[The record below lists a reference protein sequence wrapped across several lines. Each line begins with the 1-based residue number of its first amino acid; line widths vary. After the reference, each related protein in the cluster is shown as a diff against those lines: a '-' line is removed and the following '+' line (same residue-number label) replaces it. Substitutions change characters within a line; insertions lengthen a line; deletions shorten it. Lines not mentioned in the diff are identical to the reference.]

1 MGVLPSHPSSSYSA
15 VPRFPPRAGSSERV
29 WGERTAHRLLRPG
42 RLPEAT
48 RWGVGL
54 EKRTG
59 ERRDERL
66 EAAPTRSG
74 TCPLA
79 VGSLAR
85 RAAADPESCEFL
97 GAPPRRYGVK
107 NGGATL
113 EPGRRRGG
121 AGCS

>member
-29 WGERTAHRLLRPG
+29 WGERTAHRLLRPS
-42 RLPEAT
+42 RLPTAT

-66 EAAPTRSG
+66 GAAPTRWRWGASHG
-74 TCPLA
+74 ERP
-79 VGSLAR
+79 R
-85 RAAADPESCEFL
+85 IPRAASFS
-97 GAPPRRYGVK
+97 APPRA
-107 NGGATL
+107 ATEL
-113 EPGRRRGG
+113 KTAARR
-121 AGCS
+121 